1 MMLSDYIPGHSIIHR
16 LPPGMKILTLA
27 LLGTLLF
34 IFPRLE
40 TSLAALLLVGLCY
53 PLARISPRIMLLQLK
68 PLLWVL
74 ALLFAVQ
81 WWMVSWQSGVLVI
94 SRLAALLLM
103 AALVTLT
110 TRTTAMIDAL
120 EKGLFWLRYMRI
132 NPAKVSLALSLAMR
146 FIPVLAAI
154 VAEVREAQKA
164 RGLDR
169 SVIAIA
175 IPVIVRTLKMADDIA
190 VALEARAWDPK
201 LRPERN
207 DAEKV
212 RGS

>member
-1 MMLSDYIPGHSIIHR
+1 L
-16 LPPGMKILTLA
+16 
-27 LLGTLLF
+27 
-34 IFPRLE
+34 
-40 TSLAALLLVGLCY
+40 
-53 PLARISPRIMLLQLK
+53 
-68 PLLWVL
+68 
-74 ALLFAVQ
+74 LLFAVE
-81 WWMVSWQSGVLVI
+81 WWMVSGQSGVLVI
-94 SRLAALLLM
+94 ARLAALMLM

-110 TRTTAMIDAL
+110 TRTTEMIDAL
-120 EKGLFWLRYMRI
+120 EKGLFWLRYVRI

-169 SVIAIA
+169 SLIAIA

-190 VALEARAWDPK
+190 AALEARAYDPQ
-201 LRPERN
+201 LRRERT

>member
-1 MMLSDYIPGHSIIHR
+1 MMLSDYIPGSSLIHR
-16 LPPGMKILTLA
+16 TPPGLKILSLA
-27 LLGTLLF
+27 LMGTLLF
-34 IFPRLE
+34 VFPRLDA
-40 TSLAALLLVGLCY
+40 SLAVLLLVMLLY

-74 ALLFAVQ
+74 ALLFVVQ

-94 SRLAALLLM
+94 ARLAALMLM

-110 TRTTAMIDAL
+110 TRTTAMIDSL
-120 EKGLFWLRYMRI
+120 ERGLFWLRFLRI

-169 SVIAIA
+169 SLIAIA

-190 VALEARAWDPK
+190 AALEARAYDPQ
-201 LRPERN
+201 LRRERT

-212 RGS
+212 RES